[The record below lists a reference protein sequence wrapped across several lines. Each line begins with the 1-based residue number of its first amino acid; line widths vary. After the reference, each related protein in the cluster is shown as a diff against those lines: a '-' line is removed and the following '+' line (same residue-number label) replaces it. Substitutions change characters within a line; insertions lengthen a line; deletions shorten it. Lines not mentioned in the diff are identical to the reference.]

1 MWSDAHNLKKFLVH
15 KPSQFHRFTEFRHFL
30 HVVKEWFFDMKF
42 FYFSN
47 FLNSNRIIWDVIC
60 TLGNISK
67 PELEYFKFFLCNFY
81 QFVDV
86 PDELFLWHIQNN
98 FGTLLS
104 SLCHGNLT
112 NFYVSIS
119 HLCWVCRHQK
129 FCRVSSDIICRQ
141 NFLEQPVFGF
151 SNSLLY
157 SLEESRR
164 LRILISWILIWPQ
177 NLFHF
182 EDVPI

>member
-1 MWSDAHNLKKFLVH
+1 MLFALWVTYPNLNWNILNFSYITSINLWMFLMNYFYGTSKTILVLYWAHFA
-15 KPSQFHRFTEFRHFL
+15 
-30 HVVKEWFFDMKF
+30 MA
-42 FYFSN
+42 
-47 FLNSNRIIWDVIC
+47 IWQ
-60 TLGNISK
+60 T
-67 PELEYFKFFLCNFY
+67 F
-81 QFVDV
+81 
-86 PDELFLWHIQNN
+86 
-98 FGTLLS
+98 
-104 SLCHGNLT
+104 
-112 NFYVSIS
+112 VSIS

-141 NFLEQPVFGF
+141 KNFLKQPVFGF
-151 SNSLLY
+151 CNSLLY